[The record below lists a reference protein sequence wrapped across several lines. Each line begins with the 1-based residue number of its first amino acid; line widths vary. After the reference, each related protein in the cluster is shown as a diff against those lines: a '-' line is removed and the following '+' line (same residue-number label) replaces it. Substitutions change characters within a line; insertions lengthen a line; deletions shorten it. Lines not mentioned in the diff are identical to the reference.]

1 MTLAFML
8 FPVCSR
14 YFRMRIKLVLSLL
27 LLACPMLA
35 QADLVIRGSRIIY
48 EEARGETTVDMQQI
62 DNTPRLVQLWLDDG
76 NDSGRP
82 GEMDIPFLITPAV
95 NRMDPHTGQTAR
107 IRRIGDIMPQ
117 DRESLFW
124 LNALEIPPAPT
135 RQVEAGDN
143 FIQFASRIRMK
154 FFYRPKGLQ
163 PAPEQALQLLQF
175 SRSNTDMPDGRIGV
189 RVHNASPYHIT
200 FRGLSLRQN
209 AGEDAPVLAELV
221 PGDWMVEPMA
231 ELALLL
237 QPPPES
243 ATSPPL
249 SDGTQVVF
257 GVVNDQGGVITGQQP
272 LDVAK

>member
-1 MTLAFML
+1 
-8 FPVCSR
+8 
-14 YFRMRIKLVLSLL
+14 MRIQLFAAML

-35 QADLVIRGSRIIY
+35 QADLVIRGSRVIY

-82 GEMDIPFLITPAV
+82 GEMDIPFLITPTV

-107 IRRIGDIMPQ
+107 IRRIGDIAPQ

-135 RQVEAGDN
+135 GQVEAGDN

-163 PAPEQALQLLQF
+163 PAPERAPQLLQF
-175 SRSNTDMPDGRIGV
+175 SLAASEAGDGQIAL

-200 FRGLSLRQN
+200 FRGLSLRPN
-209 AGEDAPVLAELV
+209 AGDDAPVLAELV

-243 ATSPPL
+243 STLPTL

-257 GVVNDQGGVITGQQP
+257 GVVNDQGGVIAGQQP
-272 LDVAK
+272 LGTAK